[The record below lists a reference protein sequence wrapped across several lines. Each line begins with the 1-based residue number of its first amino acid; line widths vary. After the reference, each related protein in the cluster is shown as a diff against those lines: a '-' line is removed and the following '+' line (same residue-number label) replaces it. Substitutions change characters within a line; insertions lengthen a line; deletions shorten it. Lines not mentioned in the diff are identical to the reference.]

1 MINKQNNKIQATNLK
16 FGQTIQ
22 YVDIANPNTKF
33 KVLGATKKN
42 LYARSLS
49 TGFLETINLNETFV
63 NNETLTDGFNRW
75 CLA

>member
-1 MINKQNNKIQATNLK
+1 MKATDLK

-33 KVLGATKKN
+33 KVLGATKKH
-42 LYARSLS
+42 LYARCLK
-49 TGFLETINLNETFV
+49 TNFLNVIDLNERFV
-63 NNETLTDGFNRW
+63 QNESLTDGFNRW